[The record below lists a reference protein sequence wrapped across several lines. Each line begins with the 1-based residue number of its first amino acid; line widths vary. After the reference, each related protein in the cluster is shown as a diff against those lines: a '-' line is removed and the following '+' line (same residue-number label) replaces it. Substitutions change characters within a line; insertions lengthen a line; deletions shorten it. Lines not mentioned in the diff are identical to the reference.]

1 MQYPL
6 AMYPT
11 NRLREL
17 RKQAKLSQADLANL
31 TGLTQSS
38 ISQFEND
45 RMQMDVAHMRIFAR
59 ELTTALR
66 RANPVAKEV
75 TPADLLGDQDNPGR
89 LTPEEMALIQ
99 RFRAGTEVERGIFQ
113 RTAEAIVPYRG
124 EDNDNNKV
132 A

>member
-1 MQYPL
+1 
-6 AMYPT
+6 MYPT

-17 RKQAKLSQADLANL
+17 RKQARLSQAQLANL
-31 TGLTQSS
+31 SGLTQSA

-45 RMQMDVAHMRIFAR
+45 KLPLSTDHMRIFAR
-59 ELTTALR
+59 VLR
-66 RANPVAKEV
+66 C

-89 LTPEEMALIQ
+89 LSEDEMALIL
-99 RFRAGTEVERGIFQ
+99 RFRAANEMEKGIFQ

-124 EDNDNNKV
+124 EDNDNQV